1 MASVRITK
9 EAEKQ
14 LEGLPAGIL
23 PRMYGLIERLNRWPE
38 VSGAKPLKGNRSGQY
53 RLRTGD
59 YRMIVRPV
67 GDVVFVLEVGNRR
80 DIYEE

>member
-1 MASVRITK
+1 VATVRLTR

-14 LEGLPAGIL
+14 FERLPAGIL
-23 PRMYGLIERLNRWPE
+23 PRMYDLIERLKHWPK
-38 VSGAKPLKGNRSGQY
+38 VSGAKPLTGNRFGQY

-59 YRMIVRPV
+59 FRMIVRPV
-67 GDVVFVLEVGNRR
+67 GDIVFVLEVGNRR